1 MRKLY
6 KHMSLESI
14 VIELDDGSEV
24 KDLSRV
30 KFRVFEDGDVS
41 RWDVT

>member
-6 KHMSLESI
+6 KHMSLEAI
-14 VIELDDGSEV
+14 AIELDDGCEA

-30 KFRVFEDGDVS
+30 NFRVFEDGDAS
-41 RWDVT
+41 R